1 MAYRSGTYIAFDG
14 LGQTNPTLSDFKYYA
29 TMQAWDSHKNIDFK
43 YVDSHDKTCAV
54 RDTSLRTTL
63 ESRIRE
69 RLSNSKN
76 VVVILSG
83 DTRKSGSMLTYEVEQ
98 AVDRYD
104 LPLIITYVDYRV
116 VANPSSLSTYWP
128 NALNTRITNNSAR
141 AIHIPFIKSALLDA
155 ISQFSV
161 NEQKQLSGSS
171 NYYSEQA
178 HRNFG
183 AFQSVGLLG
192 SIGSFV
198 NTRK

>member
-29 TMQAWDSHKNIDFK
+29 TMQAWASNKSIDFK

-76 VVVILSG
+76 IVVILSS
-83 DTRKSGSMLTYEVEQ
+83 DTRKSGSMLTYEIEQ
-98 AVDRYD
+98 AVDKYD
-104 LPLIITYVDYRV
+104 LPLIVTYVDYKII
-116 VANPSSLSTYWP
+116 ANPGQLSSYWP
-128 NALNTRITNNSAR
+128 NALSAR
-141 AIHIPFIKSALLDA
+141 ISNKTAKAIHFPFIKDALLDA
-155 ISQFSV
+155 ISQFSHT
-161 NEQKQLSGSS
+161 NLPATSL
-171 NYYSEQA
+171 NYYTEDA

-183 AFQSVGLLG
+183 AFQATGLLG

>member
-14 LGQTNPTLSDFKYYA
+14 LGQTNPTLSDFRYYA
-29 TMQAWDSHKNIDFK
+29 TMQAWASHKNIDFK

-69 RLSNSKN
+69 RLANSKN
-76 VVVILSG
+76 VVVILSS
-83 DTRKSGSMLTYEVEQ
+83 DTRKSGSMLTYEIEQ
-98 AVDRYD
+98 AVDRYE
-104 LPLIITYVDYRV
+104 LPLIVTYVDYKII
-116 VANPSSLSTYWP
+116 ANPGQLSSYWP
-128 NALNTRITNNSAR
+128 NALSTRISNQTAK
-141 AIHIPFIKSALLDA
+141 AIHIPFIKDALLDA
-155 ISQFSV
+155 INQFNHTNLPATS
-161 NEQKQLSGSS
+161 L
-171 NYYSEQA
+171 NYYTEDA

-183 AFQSVGLLG
+183 AFQSVGFLC